1 MISEGEARELRR
13 EISELREDLAALSSE
28 VARLR
33 RLVAGLRAESSSAPP
48 TPPRGGYTESESA
61 YSLLTDSEPAAV
73 PTAAPQLRD
82 LRAPASPVLEK
93 QVANSGTISWH
104 QRELICEEIGA
115 WITRCVSGLHRG
127 SSGRD
132 KNPLA
137 SRLWIVVRDFE
148 GIIYDP
154 PIVFRTFSGARL
166 LCKRGQDAGDSIFV
180 GVPSEREAERVIR
193 SAGLHWSGTF
203 QP

>member
-1 MISEGEARELRR
+1 MKVRAFWDQGFALVVQKFFIWKLQVSISNLWDDFGV
-13 EISELREDLAALSSE
+13 SHDTM
-28 VARLR
+28 V
-33 RLVAGLRAESSSAPP
+33 
-48 TPPRGGYTESESA
+48 
-61 YSLLTDSEPAAV
+61 
-73 PTAAPQLRD
+73 
-82 LRAPASPVLEK
+82 
-93 QVANSGTISWH
+93 TISWH

-137 SRLWIVVRDFE
+137 SRLWVVVRDFE

-154 PIVFRTFSGARL
+154 PIVFRAFSGARL

-193 SAGLHWSGTF
+193 SSGLHWSGTF

>member
-1 MISEGEARELRR
+1 MLALRDRGFTGSRMISEGEAKELRR

-61 YSLLTDSEPAAV
+61 YSLLTESEPAAV

-82 LRAPASPVLEK
+82 LRSPASPVLER
-93 QVANSGTISWH
+93 QVANGGTISWH

-115 WITRCVSGLHRG
+115 WITRCVSAPSQR
-127 SSGRD
+127 
-132 KNPLA
+132 
-137 SRLWIVVRDFE
+137 VVGE
-148 GIIYDP
+148 GQKP
-154 PIVFRTFSGARL
+154 PCKSAVDCSARL
-166 LCKRGQDAGDSIFV
+166 
-180 GVPSEREAERVIR
+180 
-193 SAGLHWSGTF
+193 
-203 QP
+203 